1 MALFSALERPLDP
14 SGQASVWA
22 IDIDACKRS
31 ATGILAPNTGAE
43 ISLGKPDV
51 FESAFM
57 REHDS
62 ASAPSVLCVA
72 PIQPFRMNERVS
84 IQQGLFLCPA
94 HVRMGFEE
102 NLQAMSLAG
111 TKIEKLVFPST
122 LREEILA
129 ELNKMNINR
138 ASLFPEIDGFAQ
150 SLAVNVQIATHK
162 GKLSQEVQRLDAY
175 AEYGF

>member
-1 MALFSALERPLDP
+1 MALFFAIERPLDIA
-14 SGQASVWA
+14 GQCCVWA

-31 ATGILAPNTGAE
+31 AIAILAANTNTE

-51 FESAFM
+51 FRSAFM

-62 ASAPSVLCVA
+62 TGAPPNLCVA
-72 PIQPFRMNERVS
+72 PIQPFRMNERLS

-94 HVRMGFEE
+94 QVRMSFEE
-102 NLQAMSLAG
+102 NLQAMSLTG

-138 ASLFPEIDGFAQ
+138 ASLFPGIDGFAQ
-150 SLAVNVQIATHK
+150 SLAVNVQIATHT